1 MVTNKHWLL
10 YNLFSTLNMPFGS
23 LSVSNTAIPQ
33 YAPPYPV
40 DGSDYT
46 SDNVLIVNYQT
57 TAHCVRH
64 LVPDMLELE
73 DEPHVSVMILQH
85 SMTSFGPYNE
95 YVHSVKV
102 KYNGDTFDY
111 FLSLILDNDSPI
123 LCGREQFGFPK
134 KLGAV
139 TLVPTTRSTVVHG
152 YVERPA
158 GQKVIEVGFQ
168 PEHKVEGR
176 IDKTIPGLN
185 LRVIPSVVPGQSPS
199 VKELVPVDIRMEAN
213 EVWQGSGSIC
223 FPEPSKFD
231 PMHQVKVLRYGI
243 ATLLRNASLTIR
255 LPTKVFQL

>member
-1 MVTNKHWLL
+1 
-10 YNLFSTLNMPFGS
+10 MPFGS
-23 LSVSNTAIPQ
+23 LSVSNAAIPQ

-40 DGSDYT
+40 DGSDYA
-46 SDNVLIVNYQT
+46 SDVLTVTYQT
-57 TAHCVRH
+57 TVQCVRH

-73 DEPHVSVMILQH
+73 DEPQVSVMVLH
-85 SMTSFGPYNE
+85 HKMSSFGPYNE

-134 KLGAV
+134 KLGNVELALK
-139 TLVPTTRSTVVHG
+139 TGSTVVHG

-158 GQKVIEVGFQ
+158 GQKVVEVGFQ
-168 PEHKVEGR
+168 PEQKVKG
-176 IDKTIPGLN
+176 TIESAIQGLN
-185 LRVIPSVVPGQSPS
+185 LRVIPSVVSGQSPC
-199 VKELVPVDIRMEAN
+199 VKELVPVDISMEAS
-213 EVWQGSGSIC
+213 EVWQGSGSVC

-231 PMHQVKVLRYGI
+231 PMHEVKVLRYGM
-243 ATLLRNASLTIR
+243 ATLLRNASLAIR

>member
-1 MVTNKHWLL
+1 
-10 YNLFSTLNMPFGS
+10 MPFGS
-23 LSVSNTAIPQ
+23 LSVSNTSIPQ

-46 SDNVLIVNYQT
+46 NGTVLTVTYQT
-57 TAHCVRH
+57 SFQCVRH

-73 DEPHVSVMILQH
+73 DEPQVSVMVLQH
-85 SMTSFGPYNE
+85 RMTSFGPYNE

-123 LCGREQFGFPK
+123 FCGREQFGFPK
-134 KLGAV
+134 KLGNVSLALK
-139 TLVPTTRSTVVHG
+139 TGSTVVHG

-158 GQKVIEVGFQ
+158 GQKIVEVDFQ
-168 PEHKVEGR
+168 PEQKLKGTVES
-176 IDKTIPGLN
+176 TIQGLN
-185 LRVIPSVVPGQSPS
+185 LRVIPSVVSDQRPS
-199 VKELVPVDIRMEAN
+199 VKELVPVDISMDAS

-223 FPEPSKFD
+223 FPEPSRFD
-231 PMHQVKVLRYGI
+231 PMHEVKVIRYGT
-243 ATLLRNASLTIR
+243 ANLLQNASLAIR